1 MTTYK
6 VKYMHGDADAYTNE
20 TFKIEEE
27 YKNKLLKEIL
37 EIFKHS
43 RPEWRDNFLNIID
56 ESIIEEY
63 LIENYDEE
71 EDSPELWKEIE
82 EILRKERANKFL
94 NIVKEA
100 YSKNL
105 ILNKYEK
112 AEVEKVLTF
121 ENSIE
126 KKEFY
131 KELFDLVW
139 NISDIKE
146 ILIPD
151 ITCEDRFAKI
161 EKIQIKE
168 K

>member
-1 MTTYK
+1 MIYK

-27 YKNKLLKEIL
+27 YKNKLIKEIL
-37 EIFKHS
+37 EIFKDS
-43 RPEWRDNFLNIID
+43 RPEWRENFLNIID

-94 NIVKEA
+94 NIV
-100 YSKNL
+100 
-105 ILNKYEK
+105 
-112 AEVEKVLTF
+112 
-121 ENSIE
+121 
-126 KKEFY
+126 
-131 KELFDLVW
+131 W

-151 ITCEDRFAKI
+151 ITCEDRFAKV

-168 K
+168 N